1 MKNKKLWLIFPAA
14 AVFALALLLAVGL
27 ILRPLPPDGLAVDD
41 LGVLYWEGDDRA
53 TSYTVDIDGKIYT
66 TDVWYMDIFDITDE
80 YKTYTVTVTAK
91 GFLGFKRAN
100 TISYDLPALPEDAFV
115 FGLRDDEKSFIV
127 ALNPDV
133 AVSGKVIIPSSHDGK
148 PVTGVASFGFES
160 RQDLTSVFIPDSI
173 TNIGGEAFAVDKNLQ
188 RIRFSENLKTIGK
201 EAFLGC
207 MSLGKIIFPESLRDV
222 YDRAFFGCQ
231 LKEIYFQGNTNV
243 GFDVFY
249 GNAIDHFT
257 VSPNGSVLSA
267 SSFDYFIGNTPMPV
281 ICPSTAFYSSA
292 ADNRPLKGVI
302 YTDAKTIP
310 ANWSVV
316 KDGLLDESPR
326 NPIFLNCTF
335 EGAGADM
342 YLTSL
347 THTRIEYLSDFVT
360 FDGAVDCRPYR
371 KGYTFVGWTTKKGDT
386 KVEYT
391 MEQLLSKTPPHN
403 WPYEFSPVSQPIVPY
418 GTTLYPIWEEI
429 KTYDK

>member
-1 MKNKKLWLIFPAA
+1 
-14 AVFALALLLAVGL
+14 
-27 ILRPLPPDGLAVDD
+27 
-41 LGVLYWEGDDRA
+41 
-53 TSYTVDIDGKIYT
+53 
-66 TDVWYMDIFDITDE
+66 
-80 YKTYTVTVTAK
+80 
-91 GFLGFKRAN
+91 
-100 TISYDLPALPEDAFV
+100 
-115 FGLRDDEKSFIV
+115 
-127 ALNPDV
+127 PDV

-160 RQDLTSVFIPDSI
+160 RQDLTSVFLPDSI

-231 LKEIYFQGNTNV
+231 LKEIYFQGNAYV
-243 GFDVFY
+243 GNDVFY

-257 VSPNGSVLSA
+257 VSPNGHVLSD
-267 SSFDYFIGNTPMPV
+267 SSFDYFIGNTPMPI
-281 ICPSTAFYSSA
+281 ICPSTAFYSDT
-292 ADNRPLKGVI
+292 ADNRPLQGVI

-310 ANWSVV
+310 ANWRVI
-316 KDGLLDESPR
+316 KDGLFDELPS

-335 EGAGADM
+335 EGVGADM

-347 THTRIEYLSDFVT
+347 THTRIEYSPDFSHG
-360 FDGAVDCRPYR
+360 GAVDCGPYR

-391 MEQLLSKTPPHN
+391 MEQLLSKTPPYN
-403 WPYEFSPVSQPIVPY
+403 WPYEYSPVSQPIVPY